1 MAEFGIQGIGGGY
14 DLTGRYPAATAKTG
28 QAGEVEKTV
37 TGSKECQTCKNR
49 KYVDGSNESDVSFK
63 APGHVSPEA
72 SYGAVTAHEQQHVS
86 NAIAKGSEENKELVS
101 ASVRIKMER
110 CPECGKVY
118 AAGGETTTVIKTT
131 KPTYNDTPY
140 DAARKLLDGEDLAGT
155 GVDAR
160 A

>member
-28 QAGEVEKTV
+28 QAGEVEKTA
-37 TGSKECQTCKNR
+37 T
-49 KYVDGSNESDVSFK
+49 GSNESDVSFK

-140 DAARKLLDGEDLAGT
+140 DAARKLLDGEYLAGT

>member
-1 MAEFGIQGIGGGY
+1 MSDFGIAGVGNGY
-14 DLTGRYPAATAKTG
+14 DRIGRYPVFEDTAGKTG
-28 QAGEVEKTV
+28 KTKEM
-37 TGSKECQTCKNR
+37 TQGSEECQTCKNR

-63 APGHVSPEA
+63 SPGHVSPEA

-86 NAIAKGSEENKELVS
+86 NAIAEGSEENKELVS
-101 ASVRIKMER
+101 VSVRIKMER

-118 AAGGETTTVIKTT
+118 AAGGETTTVIKTS

-140 DAARKLLDGEDLAGT
+140 DRARKLLEGEELAGV

-160 A
+160 T